1 MFFEGFQIAKATI
14 FINESVLVI
23 IAAILFGI
31 IDGSSNQAGC
41 RNVLHIDLNLL
52 SRIVCC
58 FIPFGNVL
66 WVGQFNSH
74 LSSSP

>member
-31 IDGSSNQAGC
+31 FDGSSNQAGC

-52 SRIVCC
+52 SRINRPADHPRSAGLFFRLCA
-58 FIPFGNVL
+58 G
-66 WVGQFNSH
+66 SR
-74 LSSSP
+74 SY